1 MAVGFGNVDGF
12 QETIQATVDNA
23 IDFARSQL
31 YKFKESLEFCL
42 DCEEEIPEARRKALT
57 GVCYC
62 IECQSK
68 RDSTISS
75 YYNRRGSK
83 DSQLR

>member
-1 MAVGFGNVDGF
+1 MAVGFGGCDNF
-12 QETIQATVDNA
+12 QETIQATLDNG

-31 YKFKESLEFCL
+31 PYGESEEFCL
-42 DCEEEIPEARRKALT
+42 ECGNSIPEKRRIILR
-57 GVCYC
+57 GVKYC
-62 IECQSK
+62 VECQTGK
-68 RDSTISS
+68 DKKIQS